1 MIIPDEIRQKY
12 LVRRQ
17 KDIETLKASV
27 SAKSLEDFKR
37 IGHQIKGNAA
47 SFGYSELEKIAIA
60 MENAAMKN
68 DLFEANK
75 QLELFEKWYAD
86 RAAAAAATPASAAN

>member
-1 MIIPDEIRQKY
+1 MSMEMVIPEEIRQKY

-17 KDIETLKASV
+17 KDIETLRASV
-27 SAKSLEDFKR
+27 SARSLEDFKR

-60 MENAAMKN
+60 METAALKG

-75 QLELFEKWYAD
+75 QLDLFEKWYAE
-86 RAAAAAATPASAAN
+86 RC